1 MFCDKKLFKILYLW
15 IFFCLENSTIDS
27 WKTSITQE
35 WLVLESCPIPRWI
48 AFLVLCQL
56 VYNLRSHFNKIIL
69 AWSAYFQKNLLWL
82 ISFPEILVLV
92 LYLILTCFCK
102 GYTSK
107 LLKRTQETAIHLD
120 HEKINI
126 AKRGR
131 YLDRIEIAAKNDM
144 GTGSKQ

>member
-1 MFCDKKLFKILYLW
+1 MRQKIVQDL
-15 IFFCLENSTIDS
+15 IFVNFFCLENSTIDS

-69 AWSAYFQKNLLWL
+69 AWSAFFQKNLLWL
-82 ISFPEILVLV
+82 ISFPEILALV

-102 GYTSK
+102 GVYIKVTK
-107 LLKRTQETAIHLD
+107 
-120 HEKINI
+120 
-126 AKRGR
+126 
-131 YLDRIEIAAKNDM
+131 KNSRNSYSSRSRKNEYSQK
-144 GTGSKQ
+144 GKVSR